1 MAVHAPAPTRL
12 QSRVLGRQRRLHPL
26 SRRLL
31 RILQPAPS
39 LGTVDH
45 GQHNG
50 PAHGLQA
57 DDQGQ
62 RQHLFPLHRLPG
74 LYIRTRPPIFC
85 RKSWLKQFTLH
96 RIWKLTNV
104 HLRFTSTNFLNSKFP

>member
-1 MAVHAPAPTRL
+1 
-12 QSRVLGRQRRLHPL
+12 
-26 SRRLL
+26 
-31 RILQPAPS
+31 
-39 LGTVDH
+39 
-45 GQHNG
+45 
-50 PAHGLQA
+50 
-57 DDQGQ
+57 
-62 RQHLFPLHRLPG
+62 